1 MIPVTLII
9 FIIALL
15 ERQIVSWA
23 WSKIHSRRRHR
34 SSRGSISSRHLSS
47 RPVRWHSRRCH
58 TGLGS
63 SRRLVGSLRFPGTD
77 IYIPTPVE
85 LSAIDVK
92 TYFHHLTY
100 LKGELVD
107 TVTKEIKCNFLGI
120 SLLGFKHIFAL
131 LPYISLSRGTSHFG
145 QSNYD
150 LACNF
155 HIIYLLFLFL
165 LLFEH
170 MQYSSAYYLQK

>member
-15 ERQIVSWA
+15 ERQIVSWTR
-23 WSKIHSRRRHR
+23 SKIHSRRRHR
-34 SSRGSISSRHLSS
+34 SSRGSIASRHLSS
-47 RPVRWHSRRCH
+47 RSVRWRSRRCH
-58 TGLGS
+58 TGLDS
-63 SRRLVGSLRFPGTD
+63 SHRLVGSLCFPGTD

-92 TYFHHLTY
+92 TDFHHLTY

-120 SLLGFKHIFAL
+120 SL
-131 LPYISLSRGTSHFG
+131 
-145 QSNYD
+145 
-150 LACNF
+150 
-155 HIIYLLFLFL
+155 
-165 LLFEH
+165 
-170 MQYSSAYYLQK
+170 